1 MNLAFVLRVVSIL
14 LLLICLFMAVSLGVA
29 LLYGET
35 HLIAAFLVPIG
46 AAVLFFVVVALAGR
60 GRWTSTLGVSS
71 SYFLVALS
79 WFLAS
84 ALGALPF
91 VVSGAI
97 PAYVDAFFETM
108 SGFTTTGASIL
119 TEIEGLPRGIL
130 FWRSMTHWLGGMGI
144 VVLTVALFPLLGI
157 GGLKLLDAEAPGPTV
172 DKVTPRVSSSAKM
185 LWIIYVI
192 LTAAEVLLLGLGGMD
207 LFDAVTHTFGT
218 MATGGFSPRNSS
230 VGAYGSAYIHVVITV
245 FMVLAGMNFSLFYAL
260 GRGELSRVF
269 RDTELRAYLGVF
281 VVATAA
287 IALDLHGAVHSTVGA
302 SLRYAGFQA
311 ASILT
316 TTGFVTAD
324 FEGWPHFSQVV
335 LFALMWV
342 GGCAGSTGGGIKV
355 IRLVTLFKQALTEM
369 RYMLNPRAVVAVRVG
384 GQSVRKNV
392 VYSVYA
398 FVFLYVCTLFVT
410 FLLVASGGYDIV
422 TSLTATLATLG
433 NIGPGFGRVGP
444 TENYSHFPAYI
455 KAFLSLAMMTGRLEV
470 YTVLLLLV
478 PRFWR
483 G

>member
-1 MNLAFVLRVVSIL
+1 MNLPFVLRVVSVL
-14 LLLICLFMAVSLGVA
+14 LLLVSLFMAVSLGVA

-35 HLIAAFLVPIG
+35 RLLPSFLVPIG
-46 AAVLFFVVVALAGR
+46 ATVLFYAAVGLAGR
-60 GRWTSTLGVSS
+60 GRWISTLSVRS
-71 SYFLVALS
+71 SYFLVAVS
-79 WFLAS
+79 WFLATS
-84 ALGALPF
+84 LGALPF

-97 PAYVDAFFETM
+97 PKFVDAFFETM
-108 SGFTTTGASIL
+108 SGFTTTGASVL
-119 TEIEGLPRGIL
+119 GDVEALPRGIL

-185 LWIIYVI
+185 LWLIYVI
-192 LTAAEVLLLGLGGMD
+192 MTAAEVVLLLLGGMD

-218 MATGGFSPRNSS
+218 VATGGFGVKNAS
-230 VGAYGSAYIHVVITV
+230 VGYYRSAYIDVVITT
-245 FMVLAGMNFSLFYAL
+245 FMVLAGMNFNLFYAL
-260 GRGELSRVF
+260 GRGELRRVF
-269 RDTELRAYLGVF
+269 RDTELRAYLGIF
-281 VVATAA
+281 AIATLA
-287 IALDLHGAVHSTVGA
+287 IALDLRGVAFETFGR

-316 TTGFVTAD
+316 TTGFATAD

-335 LFALMWV
+335 LFTLMWI

-355 IRLVTLFKQALTEM
+355 IRFVTLFKQALTEM
-369 RYMLNPRAVVAVRVG
+369 RYMLNPRGVIAVRVG

-398 FVFLYVCTLFVT
+398 FVFLYLCTLFAT
-410 FLLVASGGYDIV
+410 FLVVASGGYDIV

-433 NIGPGFGRVGP
+433 NIGPGFGLVGP
-444 TENYSHFPAYI
+444 MDNYGHFPDYI
-455 KAFLSLAMMTGRLEV
+455 TAVLSLAMMTGRLEV
-470 YTVLLLLV
+470 YTVLLLLT